1 MCFLCREVPPDP
13 AAPDSVPGQEFL
25 PAVDVAFTWYWV
37 RDLNSSTSS
46 GQTYAPAAASE
57 WDDWFALQTA
67 VQGGVPLAYAR
78 VHMHRHGL
86 ASRFHCVS
94 GCTVVGASQPRDM

>member
-1 MCFLCREVPPDP
+1 MRVCREVPPDP

-46 GQTYAPAAASE
+46 GQTYAPAAATE

-67 VQGGVPLAYAR
+67 VQGEVFLAYAR
-78 VHMHRHGL
+78 VGMHRHGL
-86 ASRFHCVS
+86 ARRFHLVS
-94 GCTVVGASQPRDM
+94 GCTVVGVCLLRAM